1 MSINVMYLGEGG
13 NVLGA
18 ITQIYFQQKKIE
30 ENGCRSNSTEI
41 KKQFSPRG
49 NRFWGVFALTF
60 LLL

>member
-13 NVLGA
+13 NVLRA
-18 ITQIYFQQKKIE
+18 ITQIYFLQKKIE

-49 NRFWGVFALTF
+49 NRF
-60 LLL
+60 